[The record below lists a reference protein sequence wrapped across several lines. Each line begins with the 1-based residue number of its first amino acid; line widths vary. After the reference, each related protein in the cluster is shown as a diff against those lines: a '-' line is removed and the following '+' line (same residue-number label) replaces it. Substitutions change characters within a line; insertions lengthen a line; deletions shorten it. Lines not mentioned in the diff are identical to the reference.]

1 MCGSTG
7 EESRRWEVPDAN
19 ALAWRKWDSEFLVYN
34 TASGQTHHLNLLAG
48 EALRSLEAEAADV
61 SQLVCRLAN
70 QFEIARDSPPLQ
82 MMDRLIHE
90 LDELGLIAP
99 STS

>member
-7 EESRRWEVPDAN
+7 EESRRWGVPDAN
-19 ALAWRKWDSEFLVYN
+19 ALAWRVWDDEFLVYN

-48 EALRSLEAEAADV
+48 EALRSLETEAADV
-61 SQLVCRLAN
+61 CELIRRLAN

-82 MMDRLIHE
+82 VMDRLIHD
-90 LDELGLIAP
+90 LAELGLIAP